1 MANLPAFVNFYVP
14 FTADEEFEKLEN
26 LENRYIMD
34 FRAKASTSESSVK
47 QTCTYMAEGM
57 PMARVAPTAS
67 DVSYERLGEV
77 FQKVMPRE
85 VRQVNWQTSNPDV
98 IPHPLGL
105 TNYYGYQGIYSEF
118 LIEQTYTL
126 PRPGDNITI
135 SYAVINSN
143 HAIVE
148 NGYITGYSKPL
159 QEQIDTYKKLYNIAS
174 TTPIRPEQ
182 LFGSTYDT
190 NGVNAWFFY
199 TSGSTI
205 SYSRIYYSA
214 PVTVGS
220 YVGSSA
226 GYGNGWLVFET
237 NDPYIKNPT
246 VGITAYDNVLDLY
259 KQGGGKT
266 TTGSKASSS
275 TSGNSASTLPA
286 GDGPAPN
293 IKSYTNVKREV
304 YGTGVGGSVVTIMF
318 ENGSTA
324 STLVGSGGTWTIKYP
339 ASVDSVSS
347 KDTLQGSQSTQGSVS
362 QNTLGSSSEL
372 GTEIVTTVEPVIQ
385 TSMGLPVLKLKQS
398 AIPNTLFSSNMKNH
412 MMNLANMSFYRGGTI
427 HSRNITKDT
436 TTVVEY
442 VRSGKTWSPRR
453 KTVATD
459 ITDTFFLFAF
469 YIGRDPY
476 EDPNEIN
483 NVRSEKT
490 FLSYPKSII
499 QQLGVTILF
508 AMGGVENGVAL
519 SPLAYDVFTASGK
532 RTPFYRKTLTP
543 NYSFTW
549 ELGSLI
555 SSRMLY
561 KFNWSRLFDNTKD
574 QYKFSWQKNADVER
588 KKAIWKVKWDRE
600 KVYFKTKRYY
610 FRYDQVMP
618 EDSIKKNFYV
628 INWDV
633 LSINKKILTY
643 KIKSEIEMSR
653 TKVLTWKTSWDNT
666 LLNPCLIR
674 PYYISLYDSA
684 SNTYTDSVSYQV
696 YGDPKFLDSHIAN
709 NNFYCYFSNPSKFE
723 LVKFDYNLQ
732 PYDKEFL
739 IDLRDPNLGNLELVP
754 SNYALIGNYTIK
766 GIDIRGS
773 LSLDIIA
780 GANQVNESKS
790 YWIPDDLAAYS
801 TTMIT
806 LSDGKSKALPLDGIF
821 RDDHNVDVVEL
832 DLVILDETECCFT
845 QKSSG
850 TRCSPY

>member
-1 MANLPAFVNFYVP
+1 MANLPAFVNFYLP

-34 FRAKASTSESSVK
+34 FRAKASTSENSVK

-57 PMARVAPTAS
+57 PMTRVAPTAS
-67 DVSYERLGEV
+67 DVNYERLGEV

-98 IPHPLGL
+98 IPHPFGL

-126 PRPGDNITI
+126 PKDGDNINL

-159 QEQIDTYKKLYNIAS
+159 QEQIATYKKLYNIAS
-174 TTPIRPEQ
+174 TAPIRPEQ

-190 NGVNAWFFY
+190 SGVNAWFFY

-205 SYSRIYYSA
+205 SYHRISSA
-214 PVTVGS
+214 SVTVGS
-220 YVGSSA
+220 YV

-237 NDPYIKNPT
+237 NDPYIKNPII
-246 VGITAYDNVLDLY
+246 GITTYDNVLDLY
-259 KQGGGKT
+259 KQGGSTT

-275 TSGNSASTLPA
+275 TSGNSAATLPA
-286 GDGPAPN
+286 GDGPAPI
-293 IKSYTNVKREV
+293 IKSYDNNKREV
-304 YGTGVGGSVVTIMF
+304 YGTGVKGNVVTIMF

-324 STLVGSGGTWTIKYP
+324 STLAGFGGTWTIKYP
-339 ASVDSVSS
+339 TSVSSVSS

-372 GTEIVTTVEPVIQ
+372 GTEIVTSVEPIVQ

-398 AIPNTLFSSNMKNH
+398 AVPNTLFSSNMKNH
-412 MMNLANMSFYRGGTI
+412 MMNLANMSFYSGGVV
-427 HSRNITKDT
+427 HSRSITKGT
-436 TTVVEY
+436 TTVIEY
-442 VRSGKTWSPRR
+442 IRSGKKWFPIPR
-453 KTVATD
+453 TVQTD
-459 ITDTFFLFAF
+459 NTDTFFLSAF

-476 EDPNEIN
+476 ENPESIN
-483 NVRSEKT
+483 NVKNEKT

-499 QQLGVTILF
+499 QQLGVTVLF
-508 AMGGVENGVAL
+508 AMGGIENGVTL

-543 NYSFTW
+543 NYSFSW
-549 ELGSLI
+549 DLESLVRARI
-555 SSRMLY
+555 LY
-561 KFNWSRLFDNTKD
+561 KFKWNRLFENTKD
-574 QYKFSWQKNADVER
+574 RYKFSWQKNVDLER

-633 LSINKKILTY
+633 LSITKKILTY
-643 KIKSEIEMSR
+643 KIKSELEMSR
-653 TKVLTWKTSWDNT
+653 TKILTWKASWDNT
-666 LLNPCLIR
+666 LLNPCLVQ
-674 PYYISLYDSA
+674 PYYISLYNSKTD
-684 SNTYTDSVSYQV
+684 TYTDSVSYQV

-739 IDLRDPNLGNLELVP
+739 IDLRDPKLGNLDLVP

-780 GANQVNESKS
+780 GSAQVNESKS
-790 YWIPDDLAAYS
+790 YWVPDDIDAYS
-801 TTMIT
+801 TTMTT
-806 LSDGKSKALPLDGIF
+806 LSDGKSKALSLDGIF
-821 RDDHNVDVVEL
+821 RDDHNTDVVEL
-832 DLVILDETECCFT
+832 DLIILDEKECCFT

>member
-1 MANLPAFVNFYVP
+1 MENLPAFVNFYLP
-14 FTADEEFEKLEN
+14 FTADEEFQKLEN

-34 FRAKASTSESSVK
+34 FRAKASTSENSVK
-47 QTCTYMAEGM
+47 QSCTYMAEGM
-57 PMARVAPTAS
+57 PMARIAPTAS

-85 VRQVNWQTSNPDV
+85 VRQVNWQTSNPD
-98 IPHPLGL
+98 IISHPFGL

-126 PRPGDNITI
+126 PKEGDNINLT
-135 SYAVINSN
+135 YAVINSN

-148 NGYITGYSKPL
+148 NGSITGYSKPL
-159 QEQIDTYKKLYNIAS
+159 QEQIANYKKLYNISS
-174 TTPIRPEQ
+174 TTPITPEQ
-182 LFGSTYDT
+182 MFGSTHDT
-190 NGVNAWFFY
+190 NGVNGWFFY
-199 TSGSTI
+199 ISGSSI
-205 SYSRIYYSA
+205 SYTRISNA
-214 PVTVGS
+214 PVTIGS
-220 YVGSSA
+220 YVSS
-226 GYGNGWLVFET
+226 GNGWLVYET
-237 NDPYIKNPT
+237 NDPNIKNPT
-246 VGITAYDNVLDLY
+246 VGITTYDNVLDLY
-259 KQGGGKT
+259 KQGGSKT

-286 GDGPAPN
+286 GDGPMPSIN
-293 IKSYTNVKREV
+293 SFDNEKREV
-304 YGTGVGGSVVTIMF
+304 YGTGVAGNVVTIMF

-324 STLVGSGGTWTIKYP
+324 STLVGSGGNWIIKYP
-339 ASVDSVSS
+339 ASVNSISS
-347 KDTLQGSQSTQGSVS
+347 IDTVQGSQSSQGAVS
-362 QNTLGSSSEL
+362 ENTLGASSEL
-372 GTEIVTTVEPVIQ
+372 GTEIITTVEPVIQ

-398 AIPNTLFSSNMKNH
+398 AVPNTLFSSNMKNH
-412 MMNLANMSFYRGGTI
+412 MMNLANMSFYSGGTI
-427 HSRNITKDT
+427 HTRNITKGT
-436 TTVVEY
+436 TTFLEFVK
-442 VRSGKTWSPRR
+442 SGSNWFHLPRQV
-453 KTVATD
+453 TTD
-459 ITDTFFLFAF
+459 VTDTFFLSAF

-483 NVRSEKT
+483 DVKSEKT
-490 FLSYPKSII
+490 FLSYPKAII
-499 QQLGVTILF
+499 QQLGVTVLF
-508 AMGGVENGVAL
+508 AMGGVENGVTL

-549 ELGSLI
+549 DLDSLTR
-555 SSRMLY
+555 SRILY
-561 KFNWSRLFDNTKD
+561 KFKWNRLFDNTVNR
-574 QYKFSWQKNADVER
+574 YKFSWQKNVDLEK

-618 EDSIKKNFYV
+618 EDVLKKNFYV
-628 INWDV
+628 INWDI

-643 KIKSEIEMSR
+643 KIKSELEMSR
-653 TKVLTWKTSWDNT
+653 TKVATWKTSWENT
-666 LLNPCLIR
+666 LLNPCLIQ
-674 PYYISLYDSA
+674 PYYISLYDPTTD
-684 SNTYTDSVSYQV
+684 TYTDSISYQV

-723 LVKFDYNLQ
+723 LIKFDYNLQ

-739 IDLRDPNLGNLELVP
+739 IDLRDPQLGNLELVP
-754 SNYALIGNYTIK
+754 SNYSLIGNYTIK

-780 GANQVNESKS
+780 GVNQVNESKS

-832 DLVILDETECCFT
+832 DLVILDEIECCFT